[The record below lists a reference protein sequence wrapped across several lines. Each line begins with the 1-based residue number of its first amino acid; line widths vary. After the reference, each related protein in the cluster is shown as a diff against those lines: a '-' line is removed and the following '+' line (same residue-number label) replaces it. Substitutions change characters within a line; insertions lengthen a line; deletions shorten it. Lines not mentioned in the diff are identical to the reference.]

1 MSPMRPS
8 VIEWQI
14 LATDPES
21 VATFYQRV
29 FDWQFDSDNPLAY
42 RRVAA
47 GGPGG
52 IGGGIWP
59 APPETRNFVQLF
71 INVDQV
77 SEYVARAQELGATPI
92 VPPQT
97 LPDGSELA
105 ILLDPFGMA
114 FGIMKKSNTAATR

>member
-1 MSPMRPS
+1 MSQTRPS

-14 LATDPES
+14 LATDPEG
-21 VATFYQRV
+21 VATFYQRL

-47 GGPGG
+47 GAQGVN
-52 IGGGIWP
+52 GGIWP

-71 INVDQV
+71 IGVDDV
-77 SEYVARAQELGATPI
+77 SAYAARAQELGATTI

-97 LPDGSELA
+97 LPDGDELA

-114 FGIMKKSNTAATR
+114 FGIMKKSSGAERQT